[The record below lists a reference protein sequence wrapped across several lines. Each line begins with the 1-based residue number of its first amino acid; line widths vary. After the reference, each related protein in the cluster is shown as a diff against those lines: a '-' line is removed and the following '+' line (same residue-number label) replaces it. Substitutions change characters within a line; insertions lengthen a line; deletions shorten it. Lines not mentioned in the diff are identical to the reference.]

1 MLVIPNW
8 ECMRG
13 LWRTWDFKLGAW
25 YTQNLFH
32 SSRFSADFVFYS
44 FLLFS
49 WKNSDRDKIYFP
61 LQRSFVEK
69 KKTLT
74 TGSEFFL
81 VFCLREV
88 VRVQYD
94 FIFFLIIFT
103 TVGLPKFLL
112 VLLGKSHLETIMKE
126 KKINRRYV
134 YAFRLRLYF
143 RANQWYIDIHV
154 YFNFCLLPGD
164 KNGEKR
170 SRSQNT
176 AVISTT
182 LITHTTLSW
191 FVIVPLY

>member
-94 FIFFLIIFT
+94 FIIFFNYLYYCWVTEISFSPFRQ
-103 TVGLPKFLL
+103 VAFGDNY
-112 VLLGKSHLETIMKE
+112 ER

-164 KNGEKR
+164 KNDEKR